1 MIFKYCPECGDFN
14 YLLNIHPY
22 MNIRLKSNYIYF
34 NYFANSRVLCNMFY
48 FYKCNCGCYYASE
61 MFVENTEIKSFS
73 LLYEITAQVKN
84 RFTYLH
90 EFLNKE
96 ENNSLKVKIKEYLQ
110 KHNGLN
116 ELAEYTLDKLWL
128 LDMIVD
134 NMNSSIIIIADT
146 KEQAKELLRVKMEL
160 EPDVDIEKW
169 FDSNGIKFLLR
180 KAKEVDDVWNEKFP
194 NILSIT

>member
-1 MIFKYCPECGDFN
+1 MIFKNCPKCGDFN
-14 YLLNIHPY
+14 YLSNG
-22 MNIRLKSNYIYF
+22 NSFVNNRLKSNYTYF
-34 NYFANSRVLCNMFY
+34 NYIFKSKVLCNMFY
-48 FYKCNCGCYYASE
+48 FYKCDCGCYYASE
-61 MFVENTEIKSFS
+61 MFIDEVTMMNFPIYEIIPQVENRF
-73 LLYEITAQVKN
+73 AQ
-84 RFTYLH
+84 LH

-96 ENNSLKVKIKEYLQ
+96 ENNSLKVEIKEYLQ

-134 NMNSSIIIIADT
+134 NMNSSTIIIAET

-169 FDSNGIKFLLR
+169 FESNGIKCLLQ
-180 KAKEVDDVWNEKFP
+180 KAKDAENVWNEKFP
-194 NILSIT
+194 NVLAIT